1 MDSWQFSPREDGV
14 EIGLGGNASGSFT
27 NDLFFNLA
35 REVLQNSL
43 DASAGGKVRVSFS
56 IEQLKAADLPGI
68 ESLKSHLEDCLAHAK
83 SKNHRPTIAYFEQG
97 IKNLT
102 KKPLD
107 VLKISDYGTTGMTG
121 PYVPGAG
128 FFAYMKGVGQGG
140 KEKASGL
147 TGGSHG
153 LGKITVENVSTI
165 KTQFVSSKWFD
176 ESTKNQG
183 VFFQGRSSLIS
194 RYDSTGKLL
203 NPEGYFGNEN
213 YSAIEDEAQIPSW
226 AKREEFGSDT
236 FVIAFNRRA
245 YFPKALIAAT
255 VQNFFQAVLDGKLEV
270 EVLGQKIDASN
281 ISKFASGE
289 EIVEHIKEVKNQPE
303 DFEKT
308 KFILEAMTS
317 NQAKVFP
324 RQDQAFGHVQL
335 RILKRDDA
343 PQKVCFLRNGMVI
356 TTEQPSLKR
365 FQNCSDFIAVFECL
379 NDTGLEYFRS
389 LEPPAHDQFD
399 YEVLYDEKEKS
410 KARRDLTNLTDW
422 IRDKVKEVAQRKV
435 KESSDIDWVSKL
447 FPKDEEAFEGK
458 ESPEINPDGEVVI
471 EFKPSKL
478 PQRKTNVPTVA
489 PVEPDGPPE
498 EPVDPLPNP
507 NPGPNPPEPGPEP
520 TPSPEPSP
528 KDGPEEQPRLLG
540 DEVGLI
546 EIRHRGSDTEWV
558 ELFFTPTKSGSIA
571 VQIQVMGADTAQPLY
586 FEEAKAADE
595 ALTLINSNSRAL
607 IVVEQHKRIKLSA
620 KLVGFTGG
628 ALRVVANEV

>member
-1 MDSWQFSPREDGV
+1 
-14 EIGLGGNASGSFT
+14 
-27 NDLFFNLA
+27 
-35 REVLQNSL
+35 
-43 DASAGGKVRVSFS
+43 
-56 IEQLKAADLPGI
+56 
-68 ESLKSHLEDCLAHAK
+68 
-83 SKNHRPTIAYFEQG
+83 
-97 IKNLT
+97 
-102 KKPLD
+102 
-107 VLKISDYGTTGMTG
+107 MTG

-147 TGGSHG
+147 SGGSHG
-153 LGKITVENVSTI
+153 IGKITVENVSTI

-213 YSAIEDEAQIPSW
+213 YTAIEDEAQIPSW

-245 YFPKALIAAT
+245 YFGKALIAAT
-255 VQNFFQAVLDGKLEV
+255 VQNFFQAVLDDKLEV
-270 EVLGQKIDASN
+270 EVHGQKIDASN
-281 ISKFASGE
+281 IPKLASGE
-289 EIVEHIKEVKNQPE
+289 DIVEHIKEVKNQPE

-308 KFILEAMTS
+308 KFILKAMTS
-317 NQAKVFP
+317 SRAKVFS
-324 RQDQAFGHVQL
+324 RQDLAFGHVQL
-335 RILKRDDA
+335 RILKEEDA

-379 NDTGLEYFRS
+379 NNDGLEYFRS

-410 KARRDLTNLTDW
+410 KAKSDLAKLTEW

-435 KESSDIDWVSKL
+435 DESSDIDWVSKL

-489 PVEPDGPPE
+489 PVEPMAPE

-507 NPGPNPPEPGPEP
+507 NQAPTHRTRPRQRQVQRLRLKMGPRSSQDCLV
-520 TPSPEPSP
+520 TKLVLS
-528 KDGPEEQPRLLG
+528 D
-540 DEVGLI
+540 
-546 EIRHRGSDTEWV
+546 RHRESDTEWV
-558 ELFFTPTKSGSIA
+558 EMFFTPTKSGSIA
-571 VQIQVMGADTAQPLY
+571 IQIQVMGADTAQPLY
-586 FEEAKAADE
+586 FGAKAA
-595 ALTLINSNSRAL
+595 
-607 IVVEQHKRIKLSA
+607 A
-620 KLVGFTGG
+620 KLYH
-628 ALRVVANEV
+628 